1 MLEKYNVIRGIVE
14 VHVSPETFEIQS
26 TFWPG
31 HALDTKLIAAIYAQS
46 WLTHLE
52 FTEVKFRWFNKR
64 NQNWKFTFA

>member
-46 WLTHLE
+46 FWNLLLK
-52 FTEVKFRWFNKR
+52 VKFQWFNKR
-64 NQNWKFTFA
+64 NQNWKFTSA